1 MHTVQY
7 MGGVGLT
14 PLEAIL
20 CGTSVIVTEECREVV
35 KKANCGYLVKHGV

>member
-1 MHTVQY
+1 

-20 CGTSVIVTEECREVV
+20 SSAPVIVTEECREVV
-35 KKANCGYLVKHGV
+35 KEANCGYSGKYKAHS